1 MSLYDSKMKK
11 IEKNKD
17 DLAEEEKQADDQV
30 EMLKDIFKDVNKSDR
45 DDSKSDQQ
53 IPVNNFFNSPD
64 D

>member
-45 DDSKSDQQ
+45 DDSKSDQ
-53 IPVNNFFNSPD
+53 
-64 D
+64 